1 MKIFNVA
8 VDELKMK
15 ETVSNYLY
23 LKIKYRKKHQLG
35 FMQIYL

>member
-1 MKIFNVA
+1 MSILNVA
-8 VDELKMK
+8 VYELKMR

>member
-1 MKIFNVA
+1 MKIFSVA

-23 LKIKYRKKHQLG
+23 LKIKYRKKHQLE